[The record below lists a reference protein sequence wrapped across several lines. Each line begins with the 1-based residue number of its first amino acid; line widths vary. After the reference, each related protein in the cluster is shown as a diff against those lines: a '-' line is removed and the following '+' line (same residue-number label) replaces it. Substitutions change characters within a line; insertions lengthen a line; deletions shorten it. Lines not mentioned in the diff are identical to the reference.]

1 MARTVTRN
9 QAAQL
14 AQLRTIAEAGRVLS
28 GDNEG
33 IVAAILET
41 AKRIGAHNPGAAEV
55 VKLCEELLARAR
67 AAADAAVVEA
77 APGDGT
83 PAPAADTPAAPAQ
96 EPTTCEACGMAPGDA
111 DPAICEAAGAGCAVA
126 KMKAAV
132 EEAIASGR
140 IVPGGS
146 ALHREAD
153 AAMAAAGLW
162 VREAVD
168 GKAGKVWRITVI
180 REGMSANG
188 RLWPRAMVELLAT
201 MIDGVDVFEDHD
213 SARDAQAYPVRR
225 VGDKIGFLS
234 NRALVTEADGT
245 VRLDA
250 DFNVVTEAW
259 RQNLRNAWELGR
271 RDFVEF
277 SVNAL
282 GDDPQRMVNGRKV
295 RVMEALH
302 AVRSVDAVTVGAAGG
317 RLLDIKE
324 HLDLEVQMTPDELK
338 AMVADT
344 VKATMAE
351 VSAAQAS
358 TPTPDPAPAAD
369 PVTEAPAPV
378 VAEPVTAAAPDVAT
392 AATAVQEAVAT
403 AAAAQKALAEV
414 QALQATMAA
423 EARRQAS
430 ANVITEA
437 LAAAKLPPTA
447 AAAARKALTDLA
459 ERRAVTAEDAAAT
472 IGEWRDIAA
481 AFVQEAPQTFGGRV
495 HGYGAP
501 MDAYQLRLRGML
513 RGQAYTG
520 ADGVAIKPFR
530 SIREAWCAF
539 NPQADPW
546 DSGAS
551 RAMFRSIQG
560 SRYDSETDHKR
571 IQESITTS
579 QWGEVFGDNM
589 YIALLDA
596 YRALPYDEWRKLITI
611 DPNVDNFRTRHYT
624 RVGGYGDLSNVAEGA
639 AYQPMTS
646 PTDDEVA
653 WAVTKRGGL
662 EASITLEAIAN
673 DDVGA
678 LQRIPGGLADAA
690 KRTLYKFFMNL
701 LTTDNP
707 TLDYDS
713 VALYHAGSH
722 GNSGTTA
729 LSVAGLAAVETAMR
743 EQTARLNT
751 SDVLGPRNTPKYVV
765 VPNEL
770 KNRAQRILAPSP
782 AYAYALS
789 STPDADT
796 SMDPGAYA
804 GSGIEALVYDY
815 LTNAKDWWTFRD
827 PANGAIA
834 VGGFFAGKE
843 EPEIFIQ
850 NDPNSGTGFSN
861 DTEAIKVRHIYGG
874 EVVDHTGCYYQDVA

>member
-1 MARTVTRN
+1 MSRNLTRT

-14 AQLRTIAEAGRVLS
+14 AQLRTIAESGRVLS
-28 GDNEG
+28 GDNETMG
-33 IVAAILET
+33 ATILET

-83 PAPAADTPAAPAQ
+83 PAPAADTPVDPAV
-96 EPTTCEACGMAPGDA
+96 EPMTCEACGMAVDDA
-111 DPAICEAAGAGCAVA
+111 DPAICEAAGAGCAAA
-126 KMKAAV
+126 KLKAAIG
-132 EEAIASGR
+132 EAILSGHL
-140 IVPGGS
+140 VPGGS
-146 ALHREAD
+146 VLHREAD
-153 AAMAAAGLW
+153 AALGAAGLW
-162 VREAVD
+162 VREALD

-234 NRALVTEADGT
+234 KPAVVLEADGT
-245 VRLDA
+245 KRLDA
-250 DFNVVTEAW
+250 DFNVVSEPW
-259 RQNLRNAWELGR
+259 RMTLRNAWELGR

-282 GDDPQRMVNGRKV
+282 GDDPVRNVGGRQV

-324 HLDLEVQMTPDELK
+324 HLDLEVHMTPDDLK
-338 AMVADT
+338 ALVADT

-358 TPTPDPAPAAD
+358 TPEPDPAPAAD

-378 VAEPVTAAAPDVAT
+378 VAETVNVTSPIIAANT
-392 AATAVQEAVAT
+392 TAVQEAL
-403 AAAAQKALAEV
+403 AAAQKAAAEV
-414 QALQATMAA
+414 EAIKAVMAA
-423 EARRQAS
+423 EAQRVAS
-430 ANVITEA
+430 TTVITEA
-437 LAAAKLPPTA
+437 LAAAKLPPA
-447 AAAARKALTDLA
+447 AHAAARKALTDLA
-459 ERRAVTAEDAAAT
+459 ARRAVATEDCASV
-472 IGEWRDIAA
+472 INEWRDLAA
-481 AFVQEAPQTFGGRV
+481 AFVQESPQTFGGVRDGV
-495 HGYGAP
+495 PFG

-513 RGQAYTG
+513 AGKAYTG
-520 ADGVAIKPFR
+520 ADGVMVKPFR

-539 NPQADPW
+539 NTQADPW

-551 RAMFRSIQG
+551 RSMFRSIQG

-571 IQESITTS
+571 IQESITTA

-589 YIALLDA
+589 YIVLLDA

-624 RVGGYGDLSNVAEGA
+624 RVGGYGDLSAVAEGA

-653 WAVTKRGGL
+653 WAITKRGGL

-673 DDVGA
+673 DDLGA

-713 VALYHAGSH
+713 VALYHSGSH

-751 SDVLGPRNTPKYVV
+751 SDVLGPRNSPKYVV

-782 AYAYALS
+782 AYAFALS
-789 STPDADT
+789 STPDGDT

-815 LTNAKDWWTFRD
+815 LTNAKDYWTFRD
-827 PANGAIA
+827 PANGPIA

-850 NDPNSGTGFSN
+850 NDPNSGLGFSA